1 MTVTDSPAPAAP
13 AREGLRREL
22 RSLVELAKP
31 WYSYLRYGVASGVLQ
46 QVLFMAGASIAAYAA
61 GRAALGA
68 SYAGLVFYLLGL
80 VAIVCL
86 QVRTPWL
93 QSISFQYVAN
103 RVQVQLR
110 GQVFDAIHRLTPAGL
125 EGRRSGELGSAAM
138 DDVAVIQRFFA
149 ETLSTLIV
157 ASVVPILAL
166 AGLAVL
172 SWPLALILLPF
183 LLLAASI
190 PVWLHHR
197 AEHQGAALQAELADL
212 SAEVVDDIQGL
223 REIATFGGQDA
234 EGAELGRRGRRVRHL
249 QKIRGARSS
258 RERLAAELIVTAG
271 TLAVLAY
278 GAALV
283 AQHHLPRTFLPPA
296 AILAIMSFGPITRL
310 VEGAKNLGSV
320 AAASDRVFGLLEAPT
335 VVGDATSTVD
345 PAITGRPSVEY
356 RNVHFRY
363 RPDLPLALDGVSFTA
378 APGET
383 IALVGHSGAGKSTC
397 ANLLLRFWDVTDGT
411 ITIAGT
417 DLRYLRQGDLHSLVG
432 FVSQDI
438 YLFNATVRENLT
450 LGRSDATDADIAD
463 AARAAEAW
471 EFISALPDGLDAHTG
486 ERGLQLSGGQRQ
498 RLAIARAFLADP
510 PILILDEPVSN
521 LDSENETAITQAMS
535 RIRQG
540 RTTLIVAH
548 RLSTIQTADRIVVL
562 DHGRIAET
570 GTHAELLDNE
580 STYAALVASQLY

>member
-1 MTVTDSPAPAAP
+1 MCSDS
-13 AREGLRREL
+13 
-22 RSLVELAKP
+22 
-31 WYSYLRYGVASGVLQ
+31 W
-46 QVLFMAGASIAAYAA
+46 
-61 GRAALGA
+61 
-68 SYAGLVFYLLGL
+68 
-80 VAIVCL
+80 
-86 QVRTPWL
+86 T
-93 QSISFQYVAN
+93 
-103 RVQVQLR
+103 
-110 GQVFDAIHRLTPAGL
+110 
-125 EGRRSGELGSAAM
+125 
-138 DDVAVIQRFFA
+138 
-149 ETLSTLIV
+149 
-157 ASVVPILAL
+157 
-166 AGLAVL
+166 
-172 SWPLALILLPF
+172 
-183 LLLAASI
+183 
-190 PVWLHHR
+190 
-197 AEHQGAALQAELADL
+197 
-212 SAEVVDDIQGL
+212 
-223 REIATFGGQDA
+223 
-234 EGAELGRRGRRVRHL
+234 
-249 QKIRGARSS
+249 
-258 RERLAAELIVTAG
+258 
-271 TLAVLAY
+271 
-278 GAALV
+278 
-283 AQHHLPRTFLPPA
+283 
-296 AILAIMSFGPITRL
+296 
-310 VEGAKNLGSV
+310 
-320 AAASDRVFGLLEAPT
+320 APT

-345 PAITGRPSVEY
+345 PALTGRPSVEY

-450 LGRSDATDADIAD
+450 LGRPDATDADIAE